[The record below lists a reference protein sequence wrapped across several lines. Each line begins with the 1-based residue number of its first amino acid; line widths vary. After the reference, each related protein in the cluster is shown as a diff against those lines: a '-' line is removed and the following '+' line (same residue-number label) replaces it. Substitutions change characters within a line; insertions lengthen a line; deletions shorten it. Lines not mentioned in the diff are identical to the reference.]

1 MELGRYA
8 IYILPA
14 YGISAVV
21 LLALIAESLL
31 RARRWKRAAEQ
42 GRRPAKGPDAA
53 P

>member
-1 MELGRYA
+1 MEGLGRYA

-21 LLALIAESLL
+21 LAALVIEALL
-31 RARRWKRAAEQ
+31 RARRWRKAA
-42 GRRPAKGPDAA
+42 GDDRPKDGP

>member
-21 LLALIAESLL
+21 LVALVIETLL
-31 RARRWKRAAEQ
+31 RARRWRRAAEE
-42 GRRPAKGPDAA
+42 GRKGPDAR